1 MNNINISKAVP
12 VFLLS
17 SVIFL
22 MTACAAIKP
31 AVTNQ
36 YTLNSFSNQ
45 SYKKPSS
52 ALSILVNKPEAVAGY
67 ETEQML
73 YINKPYELGIFAH
86 NAWIDPPADML
97 FPLIVQSLQSSG
109 YFFAVAS
116 TLSSETA
123 DYRLDTQ
130 LIELQQNFLHKPSV
144 LEFAA
149 KIVLTKVSNNH
160 IIASRI
166 IKKRIPCSKNTP
178 YGGVIAANK
187 ATQLFTSEMTR
198 FVIEHIKIN

>member
-1 MNNINISKAVP
+1 MNFIRTLKAVA
-12 VFLLS
+12 VLLLS
-17 SVIFL
+17 LLMFL
-22 MTACAAIKP
+22 MTACTAIKP
-31 AVTNQ
+31 SVTNQ

-45 SYKKPSS
+45 SFKRPS
-52 ALSILVNKPEAVAGY
+52 APLSILVNKPEAVAGY

-73 YINKPYELGIFAH
+73 YMSKPYELGIYAH

-116 TLSSETA
+116 TPSSETT

-149 KIVLTKVSNNH
+149 KVVLTKVSTNH
-160 IIASRI
+160 IIASRV
-166 IKKRIPCSKNTP
+166 IKKRILCSQNSP
-178 YGGVIAANK
+178 YGGVIAANQ
-187 ATQLFTSEMTR
+187 ATRQFTFELTH
-198 FVIEHIKIN
+198 FVIDHIKSS